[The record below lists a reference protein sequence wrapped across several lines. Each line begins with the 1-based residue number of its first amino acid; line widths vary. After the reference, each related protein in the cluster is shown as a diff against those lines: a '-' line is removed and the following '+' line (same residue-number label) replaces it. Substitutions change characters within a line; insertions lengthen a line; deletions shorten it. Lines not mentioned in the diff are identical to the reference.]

1 MSVADKLG
9 TGSSFSK
16 APRGRSARGRAK
28 DVTQGDVP
36 AYELVRLRR
45 DEVSPTPLNPRRNF
59 GSDEVRKALSYFR
72 PRACHPQVKR
82 GG

>member
-28 DVTQGDVP
+28 AVTQGDVP
-36 AYELVRLRR
+36 AYELVRCAWTSLPHATQPAPQLRLGR
-45 DEVSPTPLNPRRNF
+45 
-59 GSDEVRKALSYFR
+59 GQGALR
-72 PRACHPQVKR
+72 
-82 GG
+82 